1 VPSLRSPSALRLVAL
16 ALAAHA
22 LFGCASVVPPR
33 DPRAPRHASAGSPS
47 STSALSSRPAP
58 RPGGSPAA
66 NAPAPTGSPD
76 ETGEASYYAD
86 KLAGRKTASGEPYD
100 PRALTAAHRTLAF
113 GTWLEVRRGERR
125 VRVKVNDRGPYAH
138 GRVIDL
144 SRAAAEALGLV
155 RAGVGEVE
163 LFVLGRD

>member
-1 VPSLRSPSALRLVAL
+1 MPPNCSPAALRLAAF
-16 ALAAHA
+16 ALAAQA
-22 LFGCASVVPPR
+22 LVGCATVVAPR
-33 DPRAPRHASAGSPS
+33 DPRAPRQAAQVDPARPSAP
-47 STSALSSRPAP
+47 SSRPAP
-58 RPGGSPAA
+58 GPARSPAV
-66 NAPAPTGSPD
+66 NAPAPTGDPD

-86 KLAGRKTASGEPYD
+86 KLTGRKTASGEPYD

-163 LFVLGRD
+163 LYVLGRE

>member
-1 VPSLRSPSALRLVAL
+1 MSPLRLSAALRLAAF
-16 ALAAHA
+16 ALAAQA
-22 LFGCASVVPPR
+22 LVGCATVVAPR
-33 DPRAPRHASAGSPS
+33 DPRAPRHASGGAPT
-47 STSALSSRPAP
+47 STSAPSGHASP
-58 RPGGSPAA
+58 RPLGPPAA
-66 NAPAPTGSPD
+66 NAPPPAGDPD

-113 GTWLEVRRGERR
+113 GTWLEVRRGDRR

-163 LFVLGRD
+163 LYVLGRD